1 MHQYRHYLFA
11 LSLLRPMRDP
21 SVFVTLIRQVNVA
34 AWSSQPVEAV
44 VGVRSSRRSS
54 SLSVN
59 MLALVGDGQSR
70 KVDQS
75 MGICIATC

>member
-1 MHQYRHYLFA
+1 MHQYSHHPFA
-11 LSLLRPMRDP
+11 LSLLRPMRIP

-34 AWSSQPVEAV
+34 ALLSQPVEAV

-54 SLSVN
+54 SSSVN